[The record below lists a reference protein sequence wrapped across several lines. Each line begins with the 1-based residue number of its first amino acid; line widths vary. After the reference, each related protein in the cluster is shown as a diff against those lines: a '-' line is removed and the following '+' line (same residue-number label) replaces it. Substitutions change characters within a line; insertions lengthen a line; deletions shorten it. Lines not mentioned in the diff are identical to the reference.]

1 MTGIVRRPLQ
11 SGAVSR
17 TMAAFPWLAEAVG
30 HSAKSAPVH
39 DEERDHEGDAD
50 QGYNEDGPE
59 VARLSDH
66 RVELDDVL

>member
-1 MTGIVRRPLQ
+1 MFSCAQCLQ
-11 SGAVSR
+11 EGE
-17 TMAAFPWLAEAVG
+17 LG